1 MDNDSVTVWIRSLST
16 EEGEE
21 AAQRLWEHYFERLVR
36 LARKRLGPGK
46 RRMSDEED
54 VVLSAFDSFCRG
66 AAAGRFPRL
75 EDRDDLWK
83 LLVRITCRTAY
94 DHQKR
99 ECRDKRGGG
108 AVRGNS
114 AFSADLKAEGCGGIE
129 QVMGHEPTPEFAAQ
143 VVEEYEQLLGQLE
156 DDVLREIAVLRLES
170 YSVAEIGQRLGCSLR
185 TVKRRLAII
194 RQRWEEEGD
203 EPI

>member
-1 MDNDSVTVWIRSLST
+1 MHNDPVTIWMRNLCCQR
-16 EEGEE
+16 GEE

-36 LARKRLGPGK
+36 LARKKLGPGK

-66 AAAGRFPRL
+66 AAAGRFPSL
-75 EDRDDLWK
+75 DDRDDLWK
-83 LLVRITCRTAY
+83 LLVQITCRTAY
-94 DHQKR
+94 DHQKHER
-99 ECRDKRGGG
+99 RQKRGGG

-114 AFSADLKAEGCGGIE
+114 AFSSHPETDGCGGIE
-129 QVMGHEPTPEFAAQ
+129 QVMGREPTPEFAAQ
-143 VVEEYEQLLGQLE
+143 AIEEYDRLLGQLE
-156 DDVLREIAVLRLES
+156 DESLRQIAVLRLES

-194 RQRWEEEGD
+194 RQRWEERSND
-203 EPI
+203 PA

>member
-1 MDNDSVTVWIRSLST
+1 
-16 EEGEE
+16 
-21 AAQRLWEHYFERLVR
+21 
-36 LARKRLGPGK
+36 
-46 RRMSDEED
+46 MSDEED

-83 LLVRITCRTAY
+83 LLVQITCRTAY
-94 DHQKR
+94 DHQKHEHR
-99 ECRDKRGGG
+99 QKRGGG

-114 AFSADLKAEGCGGIE
+114 AFSSHPETDGFGGIE
-129 QVMGHEPTPEFAAQ
+129 QVMGHEPTPELAAQ
-143 VVEEYEQLLGQLE
+143 IAEEYDRLLGQLE
-156 DDVLREIAVLRLES
+156 DQALREIALLRLES

-194 RQRWEEEGD
+194 RQRWEGEGND
-203 EPI
+203 PV